1 MQLFR
6 CMVCGDP
13 YLGEDKPTN
22 CPFCG
27 APSRYLVLAAD
38 YKEPVIENL
47 SDISKENLDKALELE
62 IDNSQFYRC
71 SSNRS
76 PDLFLAP
83 MFKALSKIEAEHAF
97 TIAKALKITKPVI
110 DQKNNCLNSDG
121 ENLKDAHKREERA
134 IRFYSKALEEAKE
147 PRVKEIFT
155 ALIEIEKDHLK
166 LSKDMIKKLEQEKS
180 S

>member
-1 MQLFR
+1 MQLFV
-6 CMVCGDP
+6 CIICGDP

-27 APSRYLVLAAD
+27 APSKYIVLATD

-47 SDISKENLDKALELE
+47 SDTSKENLDKALELE

-71 SSNRS
+71 ASNRS
-76 PDLFLAP
+76 PNLFLAA

-110 DQKNNCLNSDG
+110 DPKSNCLNSDG
-121 ENLKDAHKREERA
+121 ENLKDAYKREDKA
-134 IRFYSKALEEAKE
+134 IRFYGKAYEEAKE
-147 PRVKEIFT
+147 PRVKAIFT

-166 LSKDMIKKLEQEKS
+166 LARETLKKLEQERK
-180 S
+180 